1 MMDDKAG
8 RRVKSTAYGRRLKQ
22 AMNGRNVWKF
32 LKTQKNS
39 LITCAML
46 LLLVVLLFGIFSQL
60 QPPSTNVTPNGV
72 TVIDYSTFVQ
82 QVKSGNVLAT
92 TIRGTEINGLLQN
105 PLSLHTAS
113 TPTIKPVNLSAQPY
127 AADYTAWS
135 HYVSSGYTSATG
147 TPPVNIARVVY
158 THMPVGG
165 DASLTGLLIG
175 NHVAV
180 STLPPSQGAAWIS
193 ALWRLAP
200 FVVMAVILLI
210 FMASR
215 NNPRPN
221 RTVDDRMSQMSKSR
235 ARRFVRPGEAG
246 NKQPEV
252 KRPIMVSRTGTS
264 AKPPVPRVSLEP
276 PVTFADV
283 AGIDEVRAELE
294 EIVQF
299 LRSPE
304 RFDRLGA
311 RIPRGALLVG
321 PPGTGKTLL
330 AKAVAGEAD
339 VSFFSISASEF
350 VEMFVGVGASRVRD
364 LFNQARQSAPC
375 VIFIDEIDAVG
386 RKRSM
391 RISGNDE
398 RDQTLN
404 QLLVELDGFDA
415 RKAVVVMAATNRVDI
430 LDKALLRPGRFD
442 RHITVSMPD
451 RVGREAI
458 LKVHSRNTP
467 LHEDV
472 NLERLARLTV
482 GMSGADLANLINE
495 AALSAAR
502 KDMEKIDHECF
513 EEALAR
519 IQLGALRP
527 LVMSER
533 ERRIIAYHEGG
544 HALVAYHLPE
554 ADTVNRVTI
563 LPRGQSLGVTH
574 FTAEEDRYNYSRH
587 TLMAR
592 IAVGLGGRVA
602 EELTFGADHVTT
614 GAEND
619 LQVVTDLARRMVT
632 RWGMSEQVGVVF
644 ADNRAEGEYA
654 LTMRRIDPQ
663 DLQARTLAV
672 DANGQV
678 VLNGE
683 LPQRYQFAMLAST
696 PQNTNGVMLNAVI
709 DAEVQRILNE
719 GRDMARNL
727 LTEHYDQLTLLAD
740 TLMEREQLDRKQFEA
755 LLKSGG
761 LE

>member
-1 MMDDKAG
+1 
-8 RRVKSTAYGRRLKQ
+8 
-22 AMNGRNVWKF
+22 
-32 LKTQKNS
+32 
-39 LITCAML
+39 
-46 LLLVVLLFGIFSQL
+46 
-60 QPPSTNVTPNGV
+60 
-72 TVIDYSTFVQ
+72 
-82 QVKSGNVLAT
+82 
-92 TIRGTEINGLLQN
+92 
-105 PLSLHTAS
+105 
-113 TPTIKPVNLSAQPY
+113 
-127 AADYTAWS
+127 
-135 HYVSSGYTSATG
+135 
-147 TPPVNIARVVY
+147 
-158 THMPVGG
+158 
-165 DASLTGLLIG
+165 
-175 NHVAV
+175 
-180 STLPPSQGAAWIS
+180 
-193 ALWRLAP
+193 
-200 FVVMAVILLI
+200 
-210 FMASR
+210 
-215 NNPRPN
+215 
-221 RTVDDRMSQMSKSR
+221 
-235 ARRFVRPGEAG
+235 
-246 NKQPEV
+246 
-252 KRPIMVSRTGTS
+252 
-264 AKPPVPRVSLEP
+264 
-276 PVTFADV
+276 
-283 AGIDEVRAELE
+283 
-294 EIVQF
+294 
-299 LRSPE
+299 
-304 RFDRLGA
+304 
-311 RIPRGALLVG
+311 
-321 PPGTGKTLL
+321 
-330 AKAVAGEAD
+330 
-339 VSFFSISASEF
+339 
-350 VEMFVGVGASRVRD
+350 
-364 LFNQARQSAPC
+364 
-375 VIFIDEIDAVG
+375 
-386 RKRSM
+386 
-391 RISGNDE
+391 
-398 RDQTLN
+398 
-404 QLLVELDGFDA
+404 
-415 RKAVVVMAATNRVDI
+415 
-430 LDKALLRPGRFD
+430 
-442 RHITVSMPD
+442 VSMPD

-672 DANGQV
+672 DANGQI

-683 LPQRYQFAMLAST
+683 LPQRYQFAMSAST